1 MKKILIL
8 ITSLIMS
15 SVSYSQNNDV
25 IIDKIYSEGI
35 EKLLANSK
43 VKKAFKYIIDIE
55 EKTMKN
61 LIELTEI
68 EAPPFKEEK
77 RAKEFAER
85 LKLAGIENVWIDS
98 IGNVIGLLKGTV
110 GSKNIAIDAHM
121 DTVFPEGTD
130 VKVRVKNDTLY
141 APGVGDDT
149 RGLAMI
155 LTMAETIKKNNI
167 KPLNNIL
174 FIGTVGEEGL
184 GDLRGVRYLFK
195 NNNPK
200 IDTWIGVDGG
210 SIGRVNNQAL
220 GSYRYEV
227 VFDGPGGHSW
237 GAFGLV
243 NPHHALGYGIK
254 NFIEKADKY
263 TLTGPRTS
271 YNVGI
276 ISGGTSINSI
286 PFKSSM
292 QVDIRSVEP
301 QRLDDME
308 EILFNSMQSALK
320 DQNKMKRSG
329 PDLKLTINKIGNRPS
344 GKVDES
350 VPLIQRT
357 IAATQYMG
365 VEPRITIGSTN
376 SNIPIYLGVPAVTIG
391 RGGDGAG
398 AHSLDEWWLNKDG
411 YKSIQ
416 LALLILLSESGIN
429 SLDLN
434 NFLD

>member
-1 MKKILIL
+1 MKYLLILALSIFSFSFSQSENLKVDDIYVKNIKKI
-8 ITSLIMS
+8 
-15 SVSYSQNNDV
+15 
-25 IIDKIYSEGI
+25 
-35 EKLLANSK
+35 ANHNK
-43 VKKAFKYIIDIE
+43 VKKAFKYIIDVE
-55 EKTMKN
+55 DKTNKN

-77 RAKEFAER
+77 RAKEFSER
-85 LKLAGIENVWIDS
+85 LKLAGIEKVWIDS
-98 IGNVIGLLKGTV
+98 IGNVIGFLE
-110 GSKNIAIDAHM
+110 GSIGNKNIAIDAHL

-130 VKVRVKNDTLY
+130 VKVQIKNDTLF
-141 APGVGDDT
+141 APGIGDDT
-149 RGLAMI
+149 RGLAMF
-155 LTMAETIKKNNI
+155 LTIAETIVNSEI
-167 KPLNNIL
+167 KPVDNIL

-195 NNNPK
+195 NNEPK
-200 IDTWIGVDGG
+200 IDSWIAIDGG

-227 VFDGPGGHSW
+227 IFDGPGGHSW

-243 NPHHALGYGIK
+243 NPHHALGAGIK
-254 NFIEKADKY
+254 NFVEKADIY
-263 TLTGPRTS
+263 TDNGPKTS

-292 QVDIRSVEP
+292 QIDIRSIDP
-301 QRLDDME
+301 NRLNDME
-308 EILFNSMQSALK
+308 EILFNSMNKAL
-320 DQNKMKRSG
+320 DEQNAIKRSG

-350 VPLIQRT
+350 VPLIQKT

-365 VEPRITIGSTN
+365 VEPRLTIGSTD
-376 SNIPIYLGVPAVTIG
+376 SNIPISLGLPAVTIG
-391 RGGDGAG
+391 RGGEGGG

-429 SLDLN
+429 
-434 NFLD
+434 

>member
-1 MKKILIL
+1 MKYLLILALTIFSFSFSQSENLKVDDIYVKNIKKIA
-8 ITSLIMS
+8 
-15 SVSYSQNNDV
+15 NN
-25 IIDKIYSEGI
+25 
-35 EKLLANSK
+35 NK
-43 VKKAFKYIIDIE
+43 VKKAFKYIIDVE
-55 EKTMKN
+55 DKTNKN

-77 RAKEFAER
+77 RAKEFSER
-85 LKLAGIENVWIDS
+85 LKLAGIEKVWIDS
-98 IGNVIGLLKGTV
+98 IGNVIGFLE
-110 GSKNIAIDAHM
+110 GSIGNKNIAIDAHL

-130 VKVRVKNDTLY
+130 VKVQIKNDTLF
-141 APGVGDDT
+141 APGIGDDT

-155 LTMAETIKKNNI
+155 LTIAETIVNSEI
-167 KPLNNIL
+167 KPVDNIL

-195 NNNPK
+195 NNEPK
-200 IDTWIGVDGG
+200 IDSWIAIDGG

-227 VFDGPGGHSW
+227 IFDGPGGHSW

-243 NPHHALGYGIK
+243 NPHHALGAGIK
-254 NFIEKADKY
+254 NFVEKADIY
-263 TLTGPRTS
+263 TDNGPKTS

-292 QVDIRSVEP
+292 QIDIRSIDP
-301 QRLDDME
+301 NRLNDME
-308 EILFNSMQSALK
+308 EILFNSMNKAL
-320 DQNKMKRSG
+320 DEQNAIKRSG

-350 VPLIQRT
+350 VPLIQKT

-365 VEPRITIGSTN
+365 IEPRLTIGSTD
-376 SNIPIYLGVPAVTIG
+376 SNIPISLGLPAVTIG
-391 RGGDGAG
+391 RGGEGGG

-411 YKSIQ
+411 YRSIQ

-429 SLDLN
+429 
-434 NFLD
+434 

>member
-1 MKKILIL
+1 MRKFLLLILALAVFNFSFSQSENLKVDDIYVKNIKKIA
-8 ITSLIMS
+8 
-15 SVSYSQNNDV
+15 NN
-25 IIDKIYSEGI
+25 
-35 EKLLANSK
+35 NK
-43 VKKAFKYIIDIE
+43 VKKAFKYILDVE
-55 EKTMKN
+55 EKTNKN

-77 RAKEFAER
+77 RAKEFSER
-85 LKLAGIENVWIDS
+85 LKLAGIEKVWIDS
-98 IGNVIGLLKGTV
+98 IGNVIGLLE
-110 GSKNIAIDAHM
+110 GSIGNKNIAIDAHL

-130 VKVRVKNDTLY
+130 VQVRVKNDTLF
-141 APGVGDDT
+141 APGIGDDT

-155 LTMAETIKKNNI
+155 LTIAETIVKSEI
-167 KPLNNIL
+167 KPVDNIL

-184 GDLRGVRYLFK
+184 GDLRGVRYLF
-195 NNNPK
+195 NNNEPK
-200 IDTWIGVDGG
+200 IDSWIAIDGG

-243 NPHHALGYGIK
+243 NPHHALGAGIK
-254 NFIEKADKY
+254 NFVEKADIY
-263 TLTGPRTS
+263 TDSGPKTS

-292 QVDIRSVEP
+292 QIDIRSIDP
-301 QRLDDME
+301 NRLNDME
-308 EILFNSMQSALK
+308 EILYNSMNEALDK
-320 DQNKMKRSG
+320 QNAIKRSG

-350 VPLIQRT
+350 VPLIQKT

-365 VEPRITIGSTN
+365 VEPRLTIGSTD
-376 SNIPIYLGVPAVTIG
+376 SNIPISLGLPAVTIG
-391 RGGDGAG
+391 RGGEGGG

-411 YKSIQ
+411 FRSIQ

-429 SLDLN
+429 
-434 NFLD
+434 

>member
-1 MKKILIL
+1 MRKFLLLILALAVFNFSFSQSENLKVDDIYVKNIKKIA
-8 ITSLIMS
+8 
-15 SVSYSQNNDV
+15 NN
-25 IIDKIYSEGI
+25 
-35 EKLLANSK
+35 NK
-43 VKKAFKYIIDIE
+43 VKKAFKYILDVE
-55 EKTMKN
+55 EKTNKN

-77 RAKEFAER
+77 RAKEFSER
-85 LKLAGIENVWIDS
+85 LKLAGIEKVWIDS
-98 IGNVIGLLKGTV
+98 IGNVIGLLE
-110 GSKNIAIDAHM
+110 GSIGNKNIAIDAHL

-130 VKVRVKNDTLY
+130 VQVRVKNDTLF
-141 APGVGDDT
+141 APGIGDDT

-155 LTMAETIKKNNI
+155 LTIAETIVKNEI
-167 KPLNNIL
+167 KPVDNIL

-195 NNNPK
+195 NNEPK
-200 IDTWIGVDGG
+200 IDSWIAIDGG

-243 NPHHALGYGIK
+243 NPHHALGAGIK
-254 NFIEKADKY
+254 NFVEKADIY
-263 TLTGPRTS
+263 TGSGPKTS

-292 QVDIRSVEP
+292 QIDIRSIDP
-301 QRLDDME
+301 NRLNDME
-308 EILFNSMQSALK
+308 EILFNSMNKAL
-320 DQNKMKRSG
+320 DEQNEIKRRG

-350 VPLIQRT
+350 VPLIQKT

-365 VEPRITIGSTN
+365 VEPRLTIGSTD
-376 SNIPIYLGVPAVTIG
+376 SNIPISLGLPAVTIG
-391 RGGDGAG
+391 RGGVGGG

-429 SLDLN
+429 
-434 NFLD
+434 

>member
-1 MKKILIL
+1 MRKFLLLILALAVFNFSFSQSENLKVDDIYVKNIKKIA
-8 ITSLIMS
+8 
-15 SVSYSQNNDV
+15 NN
-25 IIDKIYSEGI
+25 
-35 EKLLANSK
+35 NK
-43 VKKAFKYIIDIE
+43 VKKAFKYILDVE
-55 EKTMKN
+55 EKTNTN

-77 RAKEFAER
+77 RAKEFSER
-85 LKLAGIENVWIDS
+85 LKLAGIEKVWIDS
-98 IGNVIGLLKGTV
+98 IGNVIGLLE
-110 GSKNIAIDAHM
+110 GSIGNKNIAIDAHL

-130 VKVRVKNDTLY
+130 VQVRVKNDTLF
-141 APGVGDDT
+141 APGIGDDT

-155 LTMAETIKKNNI
+155 LTIAETIVKSEI
-167 KPLNNIL
+167 KPVDNIL

-195 NNNPK
+195 NNEPK
-200 IDTWIGVDGG
+200 IDSWIAIDGG

-227 VFDGPGGHSW
+227 IFDGPGGHSW

-243 NPHHALGYGIK
+243 NPHHALGAGIK
-254 NFIEKADKY
+254 NFVEKADIY
-263 TLTGPRTS
+263 TDSGPKTS

-292 QVDIRSVEP
+292 QIDIRSIDP
-301 QRLDDME
+301 NRLNDME
-308 EILFNSMQSALK
+308 EILYNSMNEAL
-320 DQNKMKRSG
+320 DEQNAIKRSG

-350 VPLIQRT
+350 VPLIQKT

-365 VEPRITIGSTN
+365 VEPRLTIGSTD
-376 SNIPIYLGVPAVTIG
+376 SNIPISLGLPAVTIG
-391 RGGDGAG
+391 RGGEGGG

-411 YKSIQ
+411 FRSIQ

-429 SLDLN
+429 
-434 NFLD
+434 

>member
-1 MKKILIL
+1 MNKYLKSTLAILIFSFSFSQSDNL
-8 ITSLIMS
+8 I
-15 SVSYSQNNDV
+15 VDKSYTKDIV
-25 IIDKIYSEGI
+25 
-35 EKLLANSK
+35 KLARNTK
-43 VKKAFKYIIDIE
+43 VKKAFEYIVDIE
-55 EKTMKN
+55 EKTNRN

-68 EAPPFKEEK
+68 EAPPFKEMK
-77 RAKEFAER
+77 RAEEFAER
-85 LKLAGIENVWIDS
+85 LRLAGLENVWIDS
-98 IGNVIGLLKGTV
+98 IGNVLGFLKGSI
-110 GSKNIAIDAHM
+110 GDKNIALDAHI

-130 VKVRVKNDTLY
+130 VKVRVKNDTLF
-141 APGVGDDT
+141 APGVADDT

-155 LTMAETIKKNNI
+155 LTIAESIKKQNI
-167 KPLNNIL
+167 KPINNII

-200 IDTWIGVDGG
+200 IDTWIAIDGG

-227 VFDGPGGHSW
+227 IFEGPGGHSW

-243 NPHHALGYGIK
+243 NPHHALGSGIRD
-254 NFIEKADKY
+254 FVQKADIY
-263 TLTGPRTS
+263 TSTGPKTS

-292 QVDIRSVEP
+292 QIDIRSIEP
-301 QRLDDME
+301 NRLDDME
-308 EILFNSMQSALK
+308 EILFNSMQKATNE
-320 DQNKMKRSG
+320 QNEIKRSG
-329 PDLKLTINKIGNRPS
+329 PDLRLVINKIGNRPS

-357 IAATQYMG
+357 IAATQHMG
-365 VEPRITIGSTN
+365 VEPRLTIGSTN
-376 SNIPIYLGVPAVTIG
+376 SNIPISLGVPAVTIG
-391 RGGDGAG
+391 RGGDGG
-398 AHSLDEWWLNKDG
+398 KAHSLDEWWINKDG

-429 SLDLN
+429 
-434 NFLD
+434 

>member
-1 MKKILIL
+1 MKYLLILALTIFSFSFSQTENLKVDDIYVENIKKIA
-8 ITSLIMS
+8 
-15 SVSYSQNNDV
+15 NN
-25 IIDKIYSEGI
+25 
-35 EKLLANSK
+35 NK
-43 VKKAFKYIIDIE
+43 VKKAFKYIIDVE
-55 EKTMKN
+55 DKTNKN

-77 RAKEFAER
+77 RAKEFSER
-85 LKLAGIENVWIDS
+85 LKLAGIEKVWIDS
-98 IGNVIGLLKGTV
+98 IGNVIGFLE
-110 GSKNIAIDAHM
+110 GSIGNKNIAIDAHL

-130 VKVRVKNDTLY
+130 VKVQIKNDTLF
-141 APGVGDDT
+141 APGIGDDT

-155 LTMAETIKKNNI
+155 LTIAETIVNSEI
-167 KPLNNIL
+167 KPVDNIL

-195 NNNPK
+195 NNEPK
-200 IDTWIGVDGG
+200 IDSWIAIDGG

-227 VFDGPGGHSW
+227 IFDGPGGHSW

-243 NPHHALGYGIK
+243 NPHHALGAGIK
-254 NFIEKADKY
+254 NFVEKADIY
-263 TLTGPRTS
+263 TDSGPKTS

-292 QVDIRSVEP
+292 QIDIRSIDP
-301 QRLDDME
+301 KRLNDME
-308 EILFNSMQSALK
+308 EILFNSMNKAL
-320 DQNKMKRSG
+320 DEQNAIKRSG

-350 VPLIQRT
+350 VPLIQKT

-365 VEPRITIGSTN
+365 VEPRLTIGSTD
-376 SNIPIYLGVPAVTIG
+376 SNIPISLGLPAVTIG
-391 RGGDGAG
+391 RGGEGGG

-429 SLDLN
+429 
-434 NFLD
+434 

>member
-1 MKKILIL
+1 MRKFFLLIFALTVFNFSFSQRSNLKVDDTYVKNIKKIA
-8 ITSLIMS
+8 
-15 SVSYSQNNDV
+15 NN
-25 IIDKIYSEGI
+25 
-35 EKLLANSK
+35 NK
-43 VKKAFKYIIDIE
+43 VKKAFKYILDVE
-55 EKTMKN
+55 DKTNKN

-77 RAKEFAER
+77 RAMEFSER
-85 LKLAGIENVWIDS
+85 LKLAGIEKVWIDS
-98 IGNVIGLLKGTV
+98 IGNVIGFLE
-110 GSKNIAIDAHM
+110 GSIGNKNIAIDAHL

-130 VKVRVKNDTLY
+130 VQVRIKNDTLF
-141 APGVGDDT
+141 APGIGDDT

-155 LTMAETIKKNNI
+155 LTIAETIIKSDI
-167 KPLNNIL
+167 KPVDNIL

-195 NNNPK
+195 NNEPK
-200 IDTWIGVDGG
+200 IDSWIAIDGG

-243 NPHHALGYGIK
+243 NPHHALGAGIK
-254 NFIEKADKY
+254 NFVEKADIY
-263 TLTGPRTS
+263 TDNGPKTS

-292 QVDIRSVEP
+292 QIDIRSIDP
-301 QRLDDME
+301 NRLNDME
-308 EILFNSMQSALK
+308 EILFNSMNKAL
-320 DQNKMKRSG
+320 DEQNEIKRRG

-350 VPLIQRT
+350 VPLIQKT

-365 VEPRITIGSTN
+365 VEPRLTIGSTD
-376 SNIPIYLGVPAVTIG
+376 SNIPISLGLPAVTIG
-391 RGGDGAG
+391 RGGVGGG

-429 SLDLN
+429 
-434 NFLD
+434 

>member
-1 MKKILIL
+1 MKKLSILFVSLL
-8 ITSLIMS
+8 ICNS
-15 SVSYSQNNDV
+15 SYSQTDNLVVDDV
-25 IIDKIYSEGI
+25 YAKSIK
-35 EKLLANSK
+35 KLTRNKK
-43 VKKAFKYIIDIE
+43 VKKAFNYIIDIE
-55 EKTMKN
+55 EKTNKN

-77 RAKEFAER
+77 RAKEFAKR
-85 LKLAGIENVWIDS
+85 LQLAGLENVWIDS
-98 IGNVIGLLKGTV
+98 IGNVIGFLKGSI
-110 GSKNIAIDAHM
+110 GNKNIAINAHI

-130 VKVRVKNDTLY
+130 VRVQERNDTLY
-141 APGVGDDT
+141 APGIGDYT
-149 RGLAMI
+149 RGLAML
-155 LTMAETIKKNNI
+155 LTIAETIKMNNI
-167 KPLNNIL
+167 EPVNNII

-184 GDLRGVRYLFK
+184 GDLRGVRYLFE

-200 IDTWIGVDGG
+200 IDSWIAIDGG

-254 NFIEKADKY
+254 NFIEKADLY
-263 TLTGPRTS
+263 TSSGPKTS
-271 YNVGI
+271 YNVGV

-286 PFKSSM
+286 PFESSM
-292 QVDIRSVEP
+292 LIDIRSIEP
-301 QRLDDME
+301 NRLDDME
-308 EILFNSMQSALK
+308 EILFNSMQKALK

-329 PDLKLTINKIGNRPS
+329 SDLTLTINKIGNRPS
-344 GKVDES
+344 GKVEES

-365 VEPRITIGSTN
+365 VEPRLTIGSTD
-376 SNIPIYLGVPAVTIG
+376 SNIPISIGVPAVTIG
-391 RGGDGAG
+391 RGGEGGG
-398 AHSLDEWWLNKDG
+398 AHSLDEWWINKDG

-416 LALLILLSESGIN
+416 LALLILLSESEIN
-429 SLDLN
+429 N
-434 NFLD
+434 

>member
-1 MKKILIL
+1 MRKFFLLIFALTVFSFSFSQSSNLKVDDTYVKNIKKIA
-8 ITSLIMS
+8 
-15 SVSYSQNNDV
+15 NN
-25 IIDKIYSEGI
+25 
-35 EKLLANSK
+35 NK
-43 VKKAFKYIIDIE
+43 VKKAFKYILDVE
-55 EKTMKN
+55 DKTNKN

-77 RAKEFAER
+77 RAMEFSER
-85 LKLAGIENVWIDS
+85 LKLAGIEKVWIDS
-98 IGNVIGLLKGTV
+98 IGNVIGFLE
-110 GSKNIAIDAHM
+110 GSIGNKNIAIDAHL

-130 VKVRVKNDTLY
+130 VQVRIKNDTLF
-141 APGVGDDT
+141 APGIGDDT

-155 LTMAETIKKNNI
+155 LTIAETIIKSDI
-167 KPLNNIL
+167 KPVDNIL

-195 NNNPK
+195 NNEPK
-200 IDTWIGVDGG
+200 IDSWIAIDGG

-243 NPHHALGYGIK
+243 NPHHALGAGIK
-254 NFIEKADKY
+254 NFVEKADIY
-263 TLTGPRTS
+263 TDNGPKTS

-292 QVDIRSVEP
+292 QIDIRSIDP
-301 QRLDDME
+301 NRLNDME
-308 EILFNSMQSALK
+308 EILFNSMNKAL
-320 DQNKMKRSG
+320 DEQNAIKRSG

-350 VPLIQRT
+350 VPLIQKT

-365 VEPRITIGSTN
+365 VEPRLTIGSTD
-376 SNIPIYLGVPAVTIG
+376 SNIPISLGLPAVTIG
-391 RGGDGAG
+391 RGGVGGG

-429 SLDLN
+429 
-434 NFLD
+434 

>member
-1 MKKILIL
+1 MRKFLLLILALAVFNFSFSQSENLKVDDIYVKNIKKIA
-8 ITSLIMS
+8 
-15 SVSYSQNNDV
+15 NN
-25 IIDKIYSEGI
+25 
-35 EKLLANSK
+35 NK
-43 VKKAFKYIIDIE
+43 VKKAFKYILDVE
-55 EKTMKN
+55 EKTNTN

-77 RAKEFAER
+77 RAKEFSER
-85 LKLAGIENVWIDS
+85 LKLAGIEKVWIDS
-98 IGNVIGLLKGTV
+98 IGNVIGLLE
-110 GSKNIAIDAHM
+110 GSIGNKNIAIDAHL

-130 VKVRVKNDTLY
+130 VQVRVKNDTLF
-141 APGVGDDT
+141 APGIGDDT

-155 LTMAETIKKNNI
+155 LTIAETIVKSEI
-167 KPLNNIL
+167 KPVDNIL

-195 NNNPK
+195 NNEPK
-200 IDTWIGVDGG
+200 IDSWIAIDGG

-227 VFDGPGGHSW
+227 IFDGPGGHSW

-243 NPHHALGYGIK
+243 NPHHALGAGIK
-254 NFIEKADKY
+254 NFVEKADIY
-263 TLTGPRTS
+263 TDSGPKTS

-292 QVDIRSVEP
+292 QIDIRSIDP
-301 QRLDDME
+301 NRLNDME
-308 EILFNSMQSALK
+308 EILYNSMNEAL
-320 DQNKMKRSG
+320 DEQNAIKRSG

-350 VPLIQRT
+350 VPLIQKT
-357 IAATQYMG
+357 IAATKYMG
-365 VEPRITIGSTN
+365 VEPRLTIGSTD
-376 SNIPIYLGVPAVTIG
+376 SNIPISLGLPAVTIG
-391 RGGDGAG
+391 RGGEGGG

-411 YKSIQ
+411 FRSIQ

-429 SLDLN
+429 
-434 NFLD
+434 

>member
-1 MKKILIL
+1 MRYSLILALTVFSFSFSQSENLKVDDIYVKNIKKIA
-8 ITSLIMS
+8 
-15 SVSYSQNNDV
+15 NN
-25 IIDKIYSEGI
+25 
-35 EKLLANSK
+35 NK
-43 VKKAFKYIIDIE
+43 VKKAFKYIIDVE
-55 EKTMKN
+55 DKTNKN

-77 RAKEFAER
+77 RAKEFSER
-85 LKLAGIENVWIDS
+85 LKLAGIEKVWIDS
-98 IGNVIGLLKGTV
+98 IGNVIGLLE
-110 GSKNIAIDAHM
+110 GSIGNKNIAIDAHL

-130 VKVRVKNDTLY
+130 VKVRIKNDTLF
-141 APGVGDDT
+141 APGIGDDT

-155 LTMAETIKKNNI
+155 LTIAETLIKSDI
-167 KPLNNIL
+167 KPVDNIL

-195 NNNPK
+195 NNEPK
-200 IDTWIGVDGG
+200 IDSWIAIDGG

-243 NPHHALGYGIK
+243 NPHHALGAGIK
-254 NFIEKADKY
+254 NFVEKADMY
-263 TLTGPRTS
+263 TDSGPKTS

-292 QVDIRSVEP
+292 QIDIRSIDP
-301 QRLDDME
+301 NRLNDME
-308 EILFNSMQSALK
+308 EILFKSMNEAL
-320 DQNKMKRSG
+320 DEQNEIKRSG
-329 PDLKLTINKIGNRPS
+329 PDLRLTINKIGNRPS

-350 VPLIQRT
+350 VPLIQKT

-365 VEPRITIGSTN
+365 VEPRLTIGSTD
-376 SNIPIYLGVPAVTIG
+376 SNIPISLGLPAVTIG
-391 RGGDGAG
+391 RGGDGGG

-411 YKSIQ
+411 YRSIQ
-416 LALLILLSESGIN
+416 LALLLLLSESGMN
-429 SLDLN
+429 
-434 NFLD
+434 

>member
-1 MKKILIL
+1 MRKFLLLILALAVFNFSFSQSENLKVDDIYVKNIKKIA
-8 ITSLIMS
+8 
-15 SVSYSQNNDV
+15 NN
-25 IIDKIYSEGI
+25 
-35 EKLLANSK
+35 NK
-43 VKKAFKYIIDIE
+43 VKKAFKYILDVE
-55 EKTMKN
+55 EKTNKN

-77 RAKEFAER
+77 RAKEFSER
-85 LKLAGIENVWIDS
+85 LKLAGIEKVWIDS
-98 IGNVIGLLKGTV
+98 IGNVIGLLE
-110 GSKNIAIDAHM
+110 GSIGNKNIAIDAHL

-130 VKVRVKNDTLY
+130 VKVRVKNDTLF
-141 APGVGDDT
+141 APGIGDDT

-155 LTMAETIKKNNI
+155 LTIAETIVKSEI
-167 KPLNNIL
+167 KPVDNIL

-195 NNNPK
+195 NNEPK
-200 IDTWIGVDGG
+200 IDSWIAIDGG

-227 VFDGPGGHSW
+227 IFDGPGGHSW

-243 NPHHALGYGIK
+243 NPHHALGAGIK
-254 NFIEKADKY
+254 NFVEKADIY
-263 TLTGPRTS
+263 TDSGPKTS

-292 QVDIRSVEP
+292 QIDIRSIDP
-301 QRLDDME
+301 NRLNDME
-308 EILFNSMQSALK
+308 EILYNSMNEAL
-320 DQNKMKRSG
+320 DEQNEIKRRG

-350 VPLIQRT
+350 VPLIQKT

-365 VEPRITIGSTN
+365 IEPRLTIGSTD
-376 SNIPIYLGVPAVTIG
+376 SNIPISLGLPAVTIG
-391 RGGDGAG
+391 RGGEGGG

-411 YKSIQ
+411 FRSIQ

-429 SLDLN
+429 
-434 NFLD
+434 